1 MNFWQKIKRY
11 IKLGKLV
18 DKAFSFGTAIA
29 DSKVEETVEN
39 IVEAIEKKQ
48 IDITPEN
55 VEAFGYVLN
64 IASEKGIVEL
74 AEFIKAEIAENEEED
89 NSNF

>member
-29 DSKVEETVEN
+29 DSKIEETVEN

-48 IDITPEN
+48 IDVTPEN
-55 VEAFGYVLN
+55 VAAFTYVLN
-64 IASEKGIVEL
+64 VASEQGIVEF
-74 AEFIKAEIAENEEED
+74 AEFVKREIAENEAED

>member
-18 DKAFSFGTAIA
+18 ETAFSFGTAVA
-29 DSKVEETVEN
+29 DSQIDETIEN
-39 IVEAIEKKQ
+39 IVNAIKEKK
-48 IDITPEN
+48 IDLTPEN
-55 VEAFGYVLN
+55 VEAFAYVLN
-64 IASEKGIVEL
+64 IASEQGIVEL
-74 AEFIKAEIAENEEED
+74 AEFLKREIAENQAE